1 MNATRLEQFL
11 LLEQSGELTEKQ
23 HRALAAELAA
33 NPAARRRRAELRHLA
48 AALPPAGATP
58 APGTAAR
65 IAARLAAPRPTPAV
79 FRPAW
84 RPALAAAAA
93 LALLVGVRA
102 YHGRSVPAGDTAPA
116 SVAVTATEEEWLD
129 PLDPE
134 FTELENL
141 LLAIDANTALD
152 ITEL

>member
-1 MNATRLEQFL
+1 MNASRLEQLL

-23 HRALAAELAA
+23 RRALDADLAA
-33 NPAARRRRAELRHLA
+33 NPAARQFRAELQHLA
-48 AALPPAGATP
+48 AAVPPVRATP
-58 APGTAAR
+58 APGTSAR
-65 IAARLAAPRPTPAV
+65 IAARLAGARPFAV

-93 LALLVGVRA
+93 LALLIGLRT
-102 YHGRSVPAGDTAPA
+102 YHGQRAPAGEAPA
-116 SVAVTATEEEWLD
+116 AAVTAAAEEEEWTD
-129 PLDPE
+129 PLEAD

-141 LLAIDANTALD
+141 LVAIDSSAALD